1 MAYTFEN
8 RYNTRNPLEWV
19 LVQKN
24 VINPEGLKEI
34 VRHMEDS
41 QKDDLQ
47 VFDPK
52 KSNETGNTHWRTDKE
67 VRDTQIVDMGPLF
80 PKIKELLENVV
91 KNIINPFYELEI
103 NESEVP
109 QLLSYSVGGHYQ
121 PHIDAESVWKT
132 PDGEMIWKKS
142 TDRDISLVFYLNDGY
157 EGGDFLFPDLGVRVR
172 PEPGMLVAFPSTY
185 LYKHGVEPVRKGMRY
200 SMVCWAE
207 AKGFPTLADINA
219 DLSKRYN
226 IEVTN

>member
-157 EGGDFLFPDLGVRVR
+157 EGCDFLFPDLGVRVR

-200 SMVCWAE
+200 SMVCWAT

>member
-19 LVQKN
+19 LVRRN
-24 VINPEGLKEI
+24 VISPEGLKEI

-41 QKDDLQ
+41 QKNDLQ

-52 KSNETGNTHWRTDKE
+52 KSNETGDTHWRTDKE
-67 VRDTQIVDMGPLF
+67 VRDTQIVDMEHLF
-80 PKIKELLENVV
+80 PKIKGLMEDTV
-91 KNIINPFYELEI
+91 KGIINPFFGLEI

-109 QLLSYSVGGHYQ
+109 QLLSYGVGGHYQ
-121 PHIDAESVWKT
+121 PHIDAESLWKA

-142 TDRDISLVFYLNDGY
+142 TDRDISMVFYLNDGY
-157 EGGDFLFPDLGVRVR
+157 EGGDFLFPELGVRVR

-185 LYKHGVEPVRKGMRY
+185 QYHHGVEPVRKGMRY
-200 SMVCWAE
+200 SMVCWAT

-219 DLSKRYN
+219 DLSKTYN

>member
-19 LVQKN
+19 LVRRD
-24 VINPEGLKEI
+24 VISPEGLKEI

-41 QKDDLQ
+41 QKNDLQ

-52 KSNETGNTHWRTDKE
+52 KSNETGDTHWRTDKE
-67 VRDTQIVDMGPLF
+67 VRDTQIVDMEHLF
-80 PKIKELLENVV
+80 PKIKGLMEDTV
-91 KNIINPFYELEI
+91 KGIINPFFGLEI

-109 QLLSYSVGGHYQ
+109 QLLSYGVGGHYQ

-142 TDRDISLVFYLNDGY
+142 TDRDISMVFYLNDGY
-157 EGGDFLFPDLGVRVR
+157 EGGDFLFPDMGIRVR
-172 PEPGMLVAFPSTY
+172 PEPGMLVVFPSTY

-226 IEVTN
+226 IEVNN

>member
-19 LVQKN
+19 LVRRD
-24 VINPEGLKEI
+24 VISPEGLKEI

-41 QKDDLQ
+41 QKNDLQ

-52 KSNETGNTHWRTDKE
+52 KSNETGDTHWRTDKE

-80 PKIKELLENVV
+80 PKIKGLLEDTV
-91 KNIINPFYELEI
+91 KNIINPFYGLEI
-103 NESEVP
+103 SSSEVP
-109 QLLSYSVGGHYQ
+109 QLLSYGVGGHYQ

-142 TDRDISLVFYLNDGY
+142 TDRDISMVFYLNDGY
-157 EGGDFLFPDLGVRVR
+157 EGGDFLFPDMGIRVR
-172 PEPGMLVAFPSTY
+172 PEPGMLVVFPSTY

-226 IEVTN
+226 IEVNN

>member
-19 LVQKN
+19 LVRRN
-24 VINPEGLKEI
+24 VISPEGLKEI

-41 QKDDLQ
+41 QKEDLS

-52 KSNETGNTHWRTDKE
+52 KSNETGDTHWRTDKE
-67 VRDTQIVDMGPLF
+67 VRDTQIVDMGPLL
-80 PKIKELLENVV
+80 PKIKGLLEDTV
-91 KNIINPFYELEI
+91 KNIINPFFELQI
-103 NESEVP
+103 SQSEVP
-109 QLLSYSVGGHYQ
+109 QLLSYGVGGHYQ
-121 PHIDAESVWKT
+121 PHIDAESLWKT
-132 PDGEMIWKKS
+132 PEGELIWKKS
-142 TDRDISLVFYLNDGY
+142 TDRDISMVFYLNDGY
-157 EGGDFLFPDLGVRVR
+157 EGGDFLFPDMGVRVR

-207 AKGFPTLADINA
+207 AKGFPTLEDINA

-226 IEVTN
+226 IEVNN

>member
-142 TDRDISLVFYLNDGY
+142 TDRDISLVF
-157 EGGDFLFPDLGVRVR
+157 
-172 PEPGMLVAFPSTY
+172 
-185 LYKHGVEPVRKGMRY
+185 
-200 SMVCWAE
+200 
-207 AKGFPTLADINA
+207 
-219 DLSKRYN
+219 
-226 IEVTN
+226 